1 MSNDRLLTANS
12 QVPQG
17 YKQTDVGIIPEDWII
32 TALETITDPQRP
44 ISYGVVQ
51 TGRQILNGIPCLRVV
66 DINEGKINTSDL
78 ITTSHEISNSY
89 RRTILKSGDLVM
101 PLRGKVGDIAIVKK
115 ELSGFNLTRG
125 VALIASRNEY
135 SYNYLQQNISFSKN
149 RTRLEQSLNG
159 SALQELPIATL
170 RSFKVAFPPTKL
182 EQETIAQA
190 LSETDALIGSLE
202 QLIAKKRHIKQG
214 AMRELLCP
222 KEGWVEKTL
231 GDLANISRGASPRPI
246 DSPIWFDENS
256 EIGWVRIS
264 DVPKSGM
271 FLYETSQRLSQL
283 GVQSSRFVNRKN
295 LIMSICATVGRPII
309 TMIDLCIHDGFVVFE
324 NLKTDSKFMFY
335 VLKSIEEDWSKNG
348 QTGSQMNLNTNL
360 IDSTKITIPPQKEEQ
375 ERIATILSDMDTA
388 IAVLEEKLTKTRQLK
403 QGMMHELLTG
413 RIRLV
418 D

>member
-1 MSNDRLLTANS
+1 MLKKKIGTLKPYLANRDVQWRCIETDNIKFIALTPSDMQRFRL
-12 QVPQG
+12 
-17 YKQTDVGIIPEDWII
+17 
-32 TALETITDPQRP
+32 
-44 ISYGVVQ
+44 
-51 TGRQILNGIPCLRVV
+51 
-66 DINEGKINTSDL
+66 
-78 ITTSHEISNSY
+78 
-89 RRTILKSGDLVM
+89 
-101 PLRGKVGDIAIVKK
+101 KVGDLLVCEGGEIGRAAIWNDQIEECYYQKTLHRLRPIYGYNVYLMLCFFQYWVDTGFLSNFVTQTSIAHLTK
-115 ELSGFNLTRG
+115 EKLKDVSLP
-125 VALIASRNEY
+125 VPSED
-135 SYNYLQQNISFSKN
+135 
-149 RTRLEQSLNG
+149 EQ
-159 SALQELPIATL
+159 
-170 RSFKVAFPPTKL
+170 K
-182 EQETIAQA
+182 TIAQA

-324 NLKTDSKFMFY
+324 NLKTDSKFMFC

-418 D
+418 G